1 MYMGINL
8 KDMRL
13 KVVFNDDPTGMS
25 KDITEVIIIPKD
37 VCLFCLHDYKQNLN
51 RLAKE
56 VKTALE
62 YKGYDFTEGFHLLKV
77 YSVG

>member
-1 MYMGINL
+1 M
-8 KDMRL
+8 KL
-13 KVVFNDDPTGMS
+13 KVIFNNDPTGMS
-25 KDITEVIIIPKD
+25 RDFTEEIAIPKD
-37 VCLFCLHDYKQNLN
+37 VCLFCLHDYKHNMN

-62 YKGYDFTEGFHLLKV
+62 YKGYGFTEAFHLLKV